1 MTEDFTLYVTK
12 LEQTMAP
19 VEDRTDDAG
28 VPRVS
33 GGEVV
38 VTAQAGEAFL
48 EFGTTIAQR
57 VAIGDEVQVRI
68 ELGPSPI

>member
-12 LEQTMAP
+12 VEQTMAP
-19 VEDRTDDAG
+19 IEDRSDDAG

-48 EFGTTIAQR
+48 EFGTSIAQR

-68 ELGPSPI
+68 ELEPSSS

>member
-12 LEQTMAP
+12 VEQTLAA
-19 VEDRTDDAG
+19 VEDRTDDPG

-48 EFGTTIAQR
+48 EFARQSRNVSRWVTKYR
-57 VAIGDEVQVRI
+57 
-68 ELGPSPI
+68 

>member
-12 LEQTMAP
+12 IEQALA
-19 VEDRTDDAG
+19 VVDDRTDDPG

-38 VTAQAGEAFL
+38 VTAQAGDAFL
-48 EFGTTIAQR
+48 EFGTTTAQR

-68 ELGPSPI
+68 ELGSSSI

>member
-12 LEQTMAP
+12 VEQALA
-19 VEDRTDDAG
+19 VVDDRTDEPG

-38 VTAQAGEAFL
+38 VTAQAGDAFL

-57 VAIGDEVQVRI
+57 IAIGDEVQVRI
-68 ELGPSPI
+68 ELGPTS